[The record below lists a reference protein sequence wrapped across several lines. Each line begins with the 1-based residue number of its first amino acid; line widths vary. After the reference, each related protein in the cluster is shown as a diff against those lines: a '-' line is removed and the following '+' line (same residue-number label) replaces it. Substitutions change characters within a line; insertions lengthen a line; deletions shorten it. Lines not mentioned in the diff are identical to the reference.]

1 MLKRTYGSLTFLPP
15 QNFTVFD
22 GYYFLGYYLRRC
34 VREAGDL
41 CALKTDIEKKIKTKK
56 QLFEETDW
64 RFRFDATHIRNVTV
78 IIFEDCNDEEHVASA
93 VYKV

>member
-1 MLKRTYGSLTFLPP
+1 MYGSLTFLPP

-22 GYYFLGYYLRRC
+22 GYYFLGYYLRK
-34 VREAGDL
+34 V
-41 CALKTDIEKKIKTKK
+41 CAWGWRPLRPENRYWEKIKTKK